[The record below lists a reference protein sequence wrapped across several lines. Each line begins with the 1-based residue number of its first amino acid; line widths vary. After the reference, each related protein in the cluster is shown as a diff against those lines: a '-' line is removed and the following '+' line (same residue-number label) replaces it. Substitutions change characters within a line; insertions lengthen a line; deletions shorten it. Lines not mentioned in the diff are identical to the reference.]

1 MSQTPDQQSE
11 QTAPVAE
18 AVQGPEQQMP
28 TFAAPQV
35 STGKGKWR
43 VGRAVVAAVAAG
55 MLVVGGAAGFALGHG
70 AADHGPGMSASHQ
83 ERGDDQGQRQ
93 DQRSG
98 QRSEANGDTPPG
110 ATDGG
115 ENRRR
120 PQGDRQGDASGG

>member
-1 MSQTPDQQSE
+1 MSQTPDQRDE
-11 QTAPVAE
+11 QTVPVAE
-18 AVQGPEQQMP
+18 VVQGAEQHVP
-28 TFAAPQV
+28 TYAAPQV
-35 STGKGKWR
+35 PTSKAKWR

-55 MLVVGGAAGFALGHG
+55 MVVVGGAAGFALGYG

-93 DQRSG
+93 DKRP
-98 QRSEANGDTPPG
+98 EANGDTPPG
-110 ATDGG
+110 AADGG